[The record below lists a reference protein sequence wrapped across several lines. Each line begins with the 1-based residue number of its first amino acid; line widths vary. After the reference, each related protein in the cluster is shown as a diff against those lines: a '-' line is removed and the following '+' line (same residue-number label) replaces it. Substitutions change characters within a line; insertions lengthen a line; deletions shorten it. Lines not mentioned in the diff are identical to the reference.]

1 MTAMPGA
8 AAEASLYRSTGAYG
22 GRWVRAAVSSGRKLT
37 PQQGGIG
44 PLVPRLPIDF
54 GPILVRPCRPP
65 WQCRLEYL
73 LCQGQIPRCID
84 RCVGNNLSQCA
95 FAPDPQAC
103 EAGVW
108 QRCSGQCQ
116 IACDAAYQD
125 CLQCR

>member
-1 MTAMPGA
+1 MMTVPGA
-8 AAEASLYRSTGAYG
+8 TAEASLYRSTGAY
-22 GRWVRAAVSSGRKLT
+22 RAWFARPAAGSGRRLT
-37 PQQGGIG
+37 PQQAGIG

-54 GPILVRPCRPP
+54 GPIVVRPCRPP

-84 RCVGNNLSQCA
+84 RCLSNNLFRCA
-95 FAPDPQAC
+95 VAPDPQAC
-103 EAGVW
+103 EAQVW
-108 QRCSGQCQ
+108 QMCSSQCQ